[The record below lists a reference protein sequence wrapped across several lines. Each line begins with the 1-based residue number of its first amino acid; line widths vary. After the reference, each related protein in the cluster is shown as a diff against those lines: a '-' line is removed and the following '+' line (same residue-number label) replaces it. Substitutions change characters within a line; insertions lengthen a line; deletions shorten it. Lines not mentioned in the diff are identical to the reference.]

1 MAGGGEGGDDGIDE
15 EDDTDV
21 LSAPLTEPAV
31 CALKE
36 QDENRREEG
45 FEEGRWW
52 W

>member
-31 CALKE
+31 CCALKE

-45 FEEGRWW
+45 FEEGR
-52 W
+52 